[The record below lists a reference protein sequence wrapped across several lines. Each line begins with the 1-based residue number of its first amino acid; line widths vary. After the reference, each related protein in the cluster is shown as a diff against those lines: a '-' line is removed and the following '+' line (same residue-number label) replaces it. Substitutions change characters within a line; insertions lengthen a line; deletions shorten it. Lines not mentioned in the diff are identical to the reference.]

1 MKKIEENR
9 NMKMKE
15 SLLAALL
22 GALVLLLCA
31 CGESK
36 VDYPALD
43 APDLDTMT
51 LSEVANGSVRAK
63 YDASEWLADPSI
75 DPLTFYYLADTSD
88 EENMVNIN
96 VNFLLS
102 GVKRLTEDDMSD
114 MLAEVEGEYSNELTI
129 QEKRMCSLDG
139 SAAIYMEGTMQ
150 FTDKTIDLMIEN
162 GAFTQEEIDAIG
174 GRDVLLSVPPVSQ
187 LYIFSV
193 NGGDLFI
200 CTGTYFSADQKADV
214 LEGMTVL
221 ARTAESVT

>member
-1 MKKIEENR
+1 MR
-9 NMKMKE
+9 
-15 SLLAALL
+15 LRR
-22 GALVLLLCA
+22 
-31 CGESK
+31 
-36 VDYPALD
+36 
-43 APDLDTMT
+43 
-51 LSEVANGSVRAK
+51 EVANGSVRAK

-96 VNFLLS
+96 VGFLLS
-102 GVKRLTEDDMSD
+102 GVKRLTEDDMSG
-114 MLAEVEGEYSNELTI
+114 MLAELEGEYSNELTI

-162 GAFTQEEIDAIG
+162 GAFTQEEIDAFG
-174 GRDVLLSVPPVSQ
+174 GRDALLSVPPVSQ

>member
-1 MKKIEENR
+1 
-9 NMKMKE
+9 
-15 SLLAALL
+15 
-22 GALVLLLCA
+22 
-31 CGESK
+31 
-36 VDYPALD
+36 
-43 APDLDTMT
+43 
-51 LSEVANGSVRAK
+51 
-63 YDASEWLADPSI
+63 
-75 DPLTFYYLADTSD
+75 
-88 EENMVNIN
+88 MVNIN
-96 VNFLLS
+96 VGFLLS

-114 MLAEVEGEYSNELTI
+114 MLAELEGEYSNELTI

-162 GAFTQEEIDAIG
+162 GAFTQEEIDAFG
-174 GRDVLLSVPPVSQ
+174 GRDALLSVPPVSQ